1 MFSNVY
7 LARIYGED
15 MFRRGVSALGAIDP
29 AAAAEVVVNTKAS
42 VRTFRDDTILT
53 YAGVRNQLRLSLTAL
68 GRPRVNIFYLHQ
80 PDQRALLDDAL
91 RACDE
96 LHREGL
102 FAELGL
108 SNFPAWCAALPI
120 FLYSDERKRSF
131 LSMCFFA
138 RPAAAV
144 AAAAYRQVVQIYYKC
159 RAEGWVVPT
168 VYQGRYNPLFRQP
181 EDELIPA
188 LRKPQGSVFKS
199 HKLHGYKRWLHCAA
213 ISRRLSAADR

>member
-108 SNFPAWCAALPI
+108 SNFPAWCGSAAYYV
-120 FLYSDERKRSF
+120 YSDERKRSF
-131 LSMCFFA
+131 LSISQCFFS
-138 RPAAAV
+138 
-144 AAAAYRQVVQIYYKC
+144 C
-159 RAEGWVVPT
+159 FFVPT
-168 VYQGRYNPLFRQP
+168 CQNDRLPLSLLP
-181 EDELIPA
+181 
-188 LRKPQGSVFKS
+188 
-199 HKLHGYKRWLHCAA
+199 CAGK
-213 ISRRLSAADR
+213 